1 MNPLPGNRA
10 RDAADPVRT
19 RLVATG
25 AAVLIVGAGLGLRIV
40 TAGSVAK
47 YGGDAL
53 YTMLL
58 LALFVA
64 VAPRTTPLRAAAV
77 ALTASWAVEFLQLSA
92 IPAELSA
99 RSTVA
104 RLVLGSTFNAP
115 DLFWYVVGAAAGC
128 LVHAALTLF
137 PQDRRREVAELSRRA

>member
-1 MNPLPGNRA
+1 MNLLPGNRA

-53 YTMLL
+53 YTALL
-58 LALFVA
+58 LALFVV
-64 VAPRTTPLRAAAV
+64 VAPRTTPLRAATVAV
-77 ALTASWAVEFLQLSA
+77 TASWAVEFLQLST
-92 IPAELSA
+92 IPAELSG
-99 RSTVA
+99 RSTIA

-128 LVHAALTLF
+128 LVHAALTSV
-137 PQDRRREVAELSRRA
+137 PRRRRGEAVERSRHA